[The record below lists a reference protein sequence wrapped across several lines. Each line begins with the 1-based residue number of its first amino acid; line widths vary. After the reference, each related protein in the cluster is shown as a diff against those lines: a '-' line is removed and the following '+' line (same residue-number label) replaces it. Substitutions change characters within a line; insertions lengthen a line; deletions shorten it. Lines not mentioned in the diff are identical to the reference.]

1 MCRYLFEVNSDL
13 PVVQCHSTAQAEM
26 LYRQVQFVVKEA
38 DWATKGEELNISEKG
53 KEA

>member
-26 LYRQVQFVVKEA
+26 LYRQVQFVVDEG
-38 DWATKGEELNISEKG
+38 DWSKYGVAVGDML
-53 KEA
+53 